1 MKVLIVEEEKAAA
14 AFLARGLREAGYAI
28 EIAHDGMEGAELGGD
43 PRFDALVA
51 DRVLPRMD
59 ALQLVEFLRRAGHE
73 VPVLVVSDL
82 VDVDDRVR
90 LLRAG
95 ADDYI
100 AKPYAV
106 AEVIARLE
114 AVLRRREK
122 SAAAPQLRVGD
133 LELDRLS
140 RTVRRGGAIIKLQPR
155 EFRILEYLLRHAGQ
169 VVTRTN
175 LLEALWD
182 FNFDPQTNVIDV
194 HISRLRARIDK
205 GYERQLIH
213 TVRGAG
219 YMIRAS
225 D

>member
-1 MKVLIVEEEKAAA
+1 MKVLIVEEEKAGA
-14 AFLARGLREAGYAI
+14 AFLARGLREAGYSVD
-28 EIAHDGMEGAELGGD
+28 IAHDGVEGMELAGD
-43 PRFDALVA
+43 GRFDALIV
-51 DRVLPRMD
+51 DRALPRMD
-59 ALQLVEFLRRAGHE
+59 GLALIEALRQAGRE
-73 VPVLVVSDL
+73 VPALVVSDMN
-82 VDVDDRVR
+82 DVEDRVR
-90 LLRAG
+90 TLRAG

-100 AKPYAV
+100 SKPYAV

-122 SAAAPQLRVGD
+122 GGVAPLLKVAD
-133 LELDRLS
+133 LELDRMS
-140 RTVRRGGAIIKLQPR
+140 RTVRRNGATIKLQPR
-155 EFRILEYLLRHAGQ
+155 EFRILEYLLRHSGQ

-194 HISRLRARIDK
+194 HISRLRARVDK

-219 YMIRAS
+219 YMVRVG

>member
-1 MKVLIVEEEKAAA
+1 VKILIVEEERAGA
-14 AFLARGLREAGYAI
+14 AFLARGLREAGYSVDV
-28 EIAHDGMEGAELGGD
+28 AHDGMEGLELAGD
-43 PRFDALVA
+43 GRFDALIV
-51 DRVLPRMD
+51 DRHLPRLD
-59 ALQLVEFLRRAGHE
+59 GLGLVEALRQAGRE
-73 VPVLVVSDL
+73 VPVLIVSDMN
-82 VDVDDRVR
+82 DVDDRVR
-90 LLRAG
+90 TLRAG

-100 AKPYAV
+100 SKPYAV
-106 AEVIARLE
+106 VEVIARLE

-122 SAAAPQLRVGD
+122 GGVAPLLKVGD
-133 LELDRLS
+133 LELDRMS
-140 RTVRRGGAIIKLQPR
+140 RTVRRGGAAIKIQPL

-194 HISRLRARIDK
+194 HISRLRARIDR
-205 GYERQLIH
+205 GYGPPLIH

-219 YMIRAS
+219 YMIRVG

>member
-1 MKVLIVEEEKAAA
+1 M
-14 AFLARGLREAGYAI
+14 ARGLREAGYSVDVAQ
-28 EIAHDGMEGAELGGD
+28 DGVEGLELGGD
-43 PRFDALVA
+43 GRFDALIA
-51 DRVLPRMD
+51 ERSLPRMD
-59 ALQLVEFLRRAGHE
+59 ALLLVEALRRTGHE

-82 VDVDDRVR
+82 SDVEDRVR

-100 AKPYAV
+100 SKPYAV

-122 SAAAPQLRVGD
+122 GGVAPVLKVGD
-133 LELDRLS
+133 LELDRMS
-140 RTVRRGGAIIKLQPR
+140 RMVRRGGTSIKLQPR

-194 HISRLRARIDK
+194 HISRLRARVDR
-205 GYERQLIH
+205 GHARPLIH

-219 YMIRAS
+219 YMIR
-225 D
+225 DGG

>member
-1 MKVLIVEEEKAAA
+1 VKVLIVEEEKAGA
-14 AFLARGLREAGYAI
+14 AFLARGLREAGFAV
-28 EIAHDGMEGAELGGD
+28 EIAHDGMEGLELAGD
-43 PRFDALVA
+43 GRFDALIV
-51 DRVLPRMD
+51 DRALPRMD
-59 ALQLVEFLRRAGHE
+59 GLRFVEALRATGRE
-73 VPVLVVSDL
+73 VPALIVSDMS
-82 VDVDDRVR
+82 DIEDRVR
-90 LLRAG
+90 TLRAG

-100 AKPYAV
+100 SKPYAV

-122 SAAAPQLRVGD
+122 GGVAPLLKVAD
-133 LELDRLS
+133 LELDRMS
-140 RTVRRGGAIIKLQPR
+140 RTVRRSGSTIKLQPR

-194 HISRLRARIDK
+194 HISRLRARVDK
-205 GYERQLIH
+205 GFPRPLIH

-219 YMIRAS
+219 YMIRAG

>member
-1 MKVLIVEEEKAAA
+1 MKILIVEQERAVA
-14 AFLARGLREAGYAI
+14 AFLARGLREAGHAVD
-28 EIAHDGMEGAELGGD
+28 IANDGVEGLELGSDG
-43 PRFDALVA
+43 RFDALIA
-51 DRVLPRMD
+51 DRLLPRMD
-59 ALQLVEFLRRAGHE
+59 GLLLIEALRRAGHD
-73 VPVLVVSDL
+73 VPVLVVSEIDDL
-82 VDVDDRVR
+82 DDRIRV
-90 LLRAG
+90 LRAG

-100 AKPYAV
+100 GKPYAV

-114 AVLRRREK
+114 VVLRRREK
-122 SAAAPQLRVGD
+122 GGIAPVLKVAD
-133 LELDRLS
+133 LELDRMS
-140 RTVRRGGAIIKLQPR
+140 RTVRRGGATIKLQPR

-205 GYERQLIH
+205 GASRPLIQ

-219 YMIRAS
+219 YMIGGG

>member
-1 MKVLIVEEEKAAA
+1 MKILIVDEEKPVA
-14 AFLARGLREAGYAI
+14 AFLARGLREAGHAVD
-28 EIAHDGMEGAELGGD
+28 IAHDGVEGLELGSDG
-43 PRFDALVA
+43 RFDALIV
-51 DRVLPRMD
+51 DRLISRMD
-59 ALQLVEFLRRAGHE
+59 GLLLIEALRRAGHD
-73 VPVLVVSDL
+73 VPVIVVSTLDDL
-82 VDVDDRVR
+82 DDRVR

-95 ADDYI
+95 ADDYV

-122 SAAAPQLRVGD
+122 GGIAPVLKIAD
-133 LELDRLS
+133 LELDRMS
-140 RTVRRGGAIIKLQPR
+140 RTVRRAGRSIKLQPR

-205 GYERQLIH
+205 GSSRRLIQ

-219 YMIRAS
+219 YMIGS
-225 D
+225 GD

>member
-1 MKVLIVEEEKAAA
+1 VKVLIVEEEKAAA
-14 AFLARGLREAGYAI
+14 AFLARGLREAGHAVDV
-28 EIAHDGMEGAELGGD
+28 AHDGVEGLELGGD
-43 PRFDALVA
+43 GRFDALVI
-51 DRVLPRMD
+51 DRALPRLD
-59 ALQLVEFLRRAGHE
+59 GLQLIEALRRAGRD

-82 VDVDDRVR
+82 NDIDDRVR

-100 AKPYAV
+100 GKPYAV
-106 AEVIARLE
+106 VEVIARLE
-114 AVLRRREK
+114 VVLRRREK
-122 SAAAPQLRVGD
+122 GGVTPVLRVAD
-133 LELDRLS
+133 LELDRMS
-140 RTVRRGGAIIKLQPR
+140 RTVRRGSTNIKLQPR
-155 EFRILEYLLRHAGQ
+155 EFRILEYLMRYSGQ

-205 GYERQLIH
+205 GSPKPLIR

-219 YMIRAS
+219 YMIRAG